1 MKFEYLEKGKP
12 EITEKI
18 LRSLPD
24 WFGIEESTAAYIEK
38 SKELPMVI
46 AYESGEPIGFI
57 SIKNH
62 SPFTS
67 ELYVMGV
74 DPKFHRKS
82 CGSKMV
88 EEVER
93 VLSTQ
98 GVEFLQVK
106 TLSEGRESEFYKK
119 TRLFYKSQGF
129 REVEVF
135 PTLWDKSNP
144 CLLMIKGIT

>member
-1 MKFEYLEKGKP
+1 MEFEYLEKGNP
-12 EITEKI
+12 AVTEKI

-24 WFGIEESTAAYIEK
+24 WFGIEESTVAYIEK

-46 AYESGEPIGFI
+46 AYQSGEPIGFV

-62 SPFTS
+62 SPYTS
-67 ELYVMGV
+67 ELYVMGI
-74 DPKFHRKS
+74 DPKFHRQS
-82 CGSKMV
+82 CGSKMIG
-88 EEVER
+88 EVEKH
-93 VLSTQ
+93 LNNQ

-106 TLSEGRESEFYKK
+106 TLSEGRECEFYKK

-129 REVEVF
+129 KEVEVF

-144 CLLMIKGIT
+144 CLLMIKGL